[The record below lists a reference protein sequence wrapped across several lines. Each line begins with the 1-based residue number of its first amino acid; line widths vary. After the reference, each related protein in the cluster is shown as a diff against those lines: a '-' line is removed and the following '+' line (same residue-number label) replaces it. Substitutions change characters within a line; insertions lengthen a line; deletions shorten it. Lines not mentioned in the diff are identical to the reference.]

1 MSEIRKSGL
10 RRGVRVAGLGAV
22 AAVALGLMSTGA
34 ANADTFV
41 PLPGGEKVVNA
52 GGVTAKIAR
61 NAESALVSPSL
72 AANGAGR
79 VAWVSGDVFAELG
92 GEVPEEGATL
102 TTGYIVGCQADIT
115 GLEGGLSADLGL
127 DSLGLGG
134 SLSIP
139 ISAGEVKFAK
149 VKSKTDLKP
158 GVSAIQY
165 RDQQIEL
172 QGCGGYAQARAYTVL
187 EIPGNHYVKSTLYGQ
202 PFSIG

>member
-1 MSEIRKSGL
+1 MSENRKTGL
-10 RRGVRVAGLGAV
+10 RRGARIAGLGAA
-22 AAVALGLMSTGA
+22 AAVVLGLMSTGA

-52 GGVTAKIAR
+52 GSVTAKIAR

-79 VAWVSGDVFAELG
+79 TAWVSGDVFAELG
-92 GEVPEEGATL
+92 GEIPEEGATL
-102 TTGYIVGCQADIT
+102 TTGYIVGCQIDIT
-115 GLEGGLSADLGL
+115 GLEGKLSADLGF
-127 DSLGLGG
+127 DALGMGG
-134 SLSIP
+134 SLSVP
-139 ISAGEVKFAK
+139 IEAGEVKFAK
-149 VKSKTDLKP
+149 IRTKEDLKP

-165 RDQQIEL
+165 RDQQIEV

>member
-1 MSEIRKSGL
+1 MSENRKTGL
-10 RRGVRVAGLGAV
+10 RRGARVAGLGAA
-22 AAVALGLMSTGA
+22 AAVVLGLMSTGA

-52 GGVTAKIAR
+52 GSVTAKIAR

-79 VAWVSGDVFAELG
+79 TAWVSGDAFAELG
-92 GEVPEEGATL
+92 GEIPEEGATL
-102 TTGYIVGCQADIT
+102 TTGYIVGCQLDIT
-115 GLEGGLSADLGL
+115 GLEAGIS
-127 DSLGLGG
+127 G
-134 SLSIP
+134 SLSLDGPSASGALSLP
-139 ISAGEVKFAK
+139 IAPGEVKFAK
-149 VKSKTDLKP
+149 IRTKEDLKP

-165 RDQQIEL
+165 RDQQIEV

>member
-10 RRGVRVAGLGAV
+10 RRGARVAGLGAA

-165 RDQQIEL
+165 RDQQIEV

>member
-1 MSEIRKSGL
+1 MSTIRKSVL
-10 RRGVRVAGLGAV
+10 RRGARVAGLGAA

-92 GEVPEEGATL
+92 GEIPEEGATL

-139 ISAGEVKFAK
+139 ISAGEVKFAT

-165 RDQQIEL
+165 RDQQIEV

>member
-10 RRGVRVAGLGAV
+10 RRGARVAGLGAA

-41 PLPGGEKVVNA
+41 PLPGGEKIVNA

-92 GEVPEEGATL
+92 GEIPEEGATL

-172 QGCGGYAQARAYTVL
+172 QGCGGYAQARAYTVV
-187 EIPGNHYVKSTLYGQ
+187 EVPGNHYVKATLYGQ

>member
-1 MSEIRKSGL
+1 MSTIRKSGL
-10 RRGVRVAGLGAV
+10 RRGARVAGLGAA
-22 AAVALGLMSTGA
+22 AAVVLGLMSTGA

-52 GGVTAKIAR
+52 GRVMAKIAR

-92 GEVPEEGATL
+92 GEIPEEGATL

-165 RDQQIEL
+165 RDTQIEI

-187 EIPGNHYVKSTLYGQ
+187 EIPGNHYVKSILYGQ

>member
-1 MSEIRKSGL
+1 MSENRKTGL
-10 RRGVRVAGLGAV
+10 RRGARIAGLGAA
-22 AAVALGLMSTGA
+22 AAVVLGLMSTGA

-52 GGVTAKIAR
+52 GSVTAKIAR

-102 TTGYIVGCQADIT
+102 TTGYIVGCQIDIT
-115 GLEGGLSADLGL
+115 GLEGGL
-127 DSLGLGG
+127 GG
-134 SLSIP
+134 SLSSGGLDLSGSLSVP
-139 ISAGEVKFAK
+139 IAPGEVKFAK
-149 VKSKTDLKP
+149 VKSKEDLKP

-165 RDQQIEL
+165 RDTQIEV

>member
-1 MSEIRKSGL
+1 MRNAMWDMRSARLAGF
-10 RRGVRVAGLGAV
+10 GVA
-22 AAVALGLMSTGA
+22 AAVAVGLMSTGA

-52 GGVTAKIAR
+52 GGITAKIAR

-79 VAWVSGDVFAELG
+79 VAWVSGDVFADLQG
-92 GEVPEEGATL
+92 AVPEEGATL
-102 TTGYIVGCQADIT
+102 TTGYIVGCQLDIT
-115 GLEGGLSADLGL
+115 GLEAGIS
-127 DSLGLGG
+127 G
-134 SLSIP
+134 SLSLDGPSASGSLSLP
-139 ISAGEVKFAK
+139 IAPGEVKFALIK
-149 VKSKTDLKP
+149 YKSDLKS

-165 RDQQIEL
+165 RDQQIEV
-172 QGCGGYAQARAYTVL
+172 QGCGGYAQARAYTIL

>member
-1 MSEIRKSGL
+1 MSENRKTGL
-10 RRGVRVAGLGAV
+10 RRGARIAGLGAA
-22 AAVALGLMSTGA
+22 AAVVLGLMSTGA

-52 GGVTAKIAR
+52 GSVTAKIAR

-102 TTGYIVGCQADIT
+102 TTGYIVGCQIDIT
-115 GLEGGLSADLGL
+115 GLEGKLSADLGF
-127 DSLGLGG
+127 DALGMGG
-134 SLSIP
+134 SLSVP
-139 ISAGEVKFAK
+139 IEAGEVKFAK
-149 VKSKTDLKP
+149 IKTKEDLKP

-165 RDQQIEL
+165 RDQQIEV
-172 QGCGGYAQARAYTVL
+172 QGCGGYAQARAYTVV
-187 EIPGNHYVKSTLYGQ
+187 EVPGNHYVKATLYGQ

>member
-1 MSEIRKSGL
+1 MSENRKTGL
-10 RRGVRVAGLGAV
+10 RRGARIAGLGAA
-22 AAVALGLMSTGA
+22 AAVVLGLMSTGA

-52 GGVTAKIAR
+52 GSVTAKIAR

-79 VAWVSGDVFAELG
+79 TAWVSGDVFAELG
-92 GEVPEEGATL
+92 GEIPEEGATL

-165 RDQQIEL
+165 RDQQIEV

>member
-1 MSEIRKSGL
+1 MSTIRKSAL
-10 RRGVRVAGLGAV
+10 RRGARIAGLGAA
-22 AAVALGLMSTGA
+22 AAVVLGLMSTGA

-52 GGVTAKIAR
+52 GSVTAKIAR

-92 GEVPEEGATL
+92 GEIPEEGATL

-139 ISAGEVKFAK
+139 ISAGEVKFALIK
-149 VKSKTDLKP
+149 YKTDLKP

-172 QGCGGYAQARAYTVL
+172 QGCGGSAQARAYTVL
-187 EIPGNHYVKSTLYGQ
+187 EIPRNHYVKSTLYGQ